1 MFFLFVHH
9 KVFTLS
15 HTVLIP
21 DTYCTQVL
29 VFAQKK
35 RAKLRTVQPKIKNQK
50 SMRNVG
56 WQHIPLLATSL
67 YVHCISDI
75 NSYGANG
82 AVGHR

>member
-1 MFFLFVHH
+1 MFFFVHH

-35 RAKLRTVQPKIKNQK
+35 RAKLRTVQPKIKNQEEYAQCW
-50 SMRNVG
+50 V
-56 WQHIPLLATSL
+56 ATHPTTSYYTVRTL
-67 YVHCISDI
+67 YI
-75 NSYGANG
+75 
-82 AVGHR
+82 